1 MNAGK
6 TTADENSDD
15 ESRDTDQSVPP
26 ARPLTL
32 ASRTE
37 GVGMHPDGTQE
48 LQLAQRYL
56 DGRGVPH
63 DPALAAT
70 LLWKAVGKQNA
81 RADVLLA
88 DLYIRGDGV
97 AKSCDQARLLLVA
110 ATEKSAPG
118 AAERLRN
125 IESGGCR

>member
-1 MNAGK
+1 
-6 TTADENSDD
+6 
-15 ESRDTDQSVPP
+15 V
-26 ARPLTL
+26 TL
-32 ASRTE
+32 ASHTE
-37 GVGMHPDGTQE
+37 EAGLLPDGTQE

-81 RADVLLA
+81 RADILLA
-88 DLYIRGDGV
+88 DLYMQGDGV

-118 AAERLRN
+118 AAERLRSL
-125 IESGGCR
+125 ESGGCR